1 MKILG
6 LLALM
11 LVCFVT
17 FQIGNMGGPRNGFGI
32 LATIIF
38 FPSAI
43 ALYFFPTIC
52 AFNEHPKTTPIF
64 ALNLLAG
71 WTFIGWVAAFVWA
84 LSRPTPVEFARA
96 SGIPEAPYRAPPAP
110 EEMKECPYCAESVKA
125 AAIKCRY
132 CGSDLESQPA

>member
-1 MKILG
+1 MKTLG
-6 LLALM
+6 FFALLLIC
-11 LVCFVT
+11 LGS
-17 FQIGNMGGPRNGFGI
+17 FQIANIGGARNGFGI

-71 WTFIGWVAAFVWA
+71 WTLIGWVAAFVWA
-84 LSRPTPVEFARA
+84 LSRPTPIEFARA
-96 SGIPEAPYRAPPAP
+96 SGIPEAKYRAPPYP
-110 EEMKECPYCAESVKA
+110 VKMRDCPYCAESVKA

-132 CGSDLESQPA
+132 CGSDFDRQPA